1 MKGRPA
7 ETRDPIRLLSVI
19 VPTRNEEGAI
29 TSTVEHLY
37 VELRLHG
44 IEHEIVVVDDGS
56 TDTTWQVLC
65 GLRSRIPTLNPVHNA
80 GENGYGRAVS
90 IGFDQAHGDGLVVMM
105 ADESDDCRDVVRY
118 WELLNQGWDA
128 VFGSRFMR
136 GGAVIDYP
144 LHKLVLNRLANWF
157 IRITFNVSFTDF
169 TNAFKAYRREAL
181 DGCRPLLSPHFNLNI
196 ELPLKIGFSEFAPFA
211 LPCVIDQDIYRNSHF
226 FCFVIYFSSGI
237 FVEQVFRQGCYFY
250 IILLLQFISY
260 LL

>member
-56 TDTTWQVLC
+56 TDTTWEVLC

-118 WELLNQGWDA
+118 WELLNQA
-128 VFGSRFMR
+128 
-136 GGAVIDYP
+136 
-144 LHKLVLNRLANWF
+144 
-157 IRITFNVSFTDF
+157 
-169 TNAFKAYRREAL
+169 
-181 DGCRPLLSPHFNLNI
+181 
-196 ELPLKIGFSEFAPFA
+196 
-211 LPCVIDQDIYRNSHF
+211 
-226 FCFVIYFSSGI
+226 SSGSTL
-237 FVEQVFRQGCYFY
+237 R
-250 IILLLQFISY
+250 
-260 LL
+260 